1 MTRFARGAA
10 VIAAVVLLLFI
21 VLMVLGVPAAA
32 YLKLGTRIGSRT
44 VSLEWRQFPVRY
56 FITDAGAPGVTPQQ
70 FQAAVTRAFSTW
82 EAEDNTEISSTFVGF
97 VQSPPFVEDGANV
110 IGYLSRLSQDR
121 TLAATTFLIDETD
134 GRIVES
140 DIFFNT
146 IFPWS
151 TAEAGGTDRFDVES
165 IALHEI
171 GHLLGLSHS
180 ALGETELIAGGRR
193 VIAAEAVMFPI
204 AFTRGNI
211 ADRTLK
217 ADDIAGI
224 SDIYGTTTF
233 SRSFGSISGRVTK
246 GGSGVQGAHVVA
258 FNPKTGTLVGGFS
271 LNERGDF
278 VIAGLE
284 PGAYVLRAEPLD
296 DGELNSFFDDDFEV
310 DVDFRVSFHDGVV
323 AVPRGGGARDV
334 EIKVTAK

>member
-1 MTRFARGAA
+1 MKQRSRVLA
-10 VIAAVVLLLFI
+10 VAVVAL
-21 VLMVLGVPAAA
+21 VLAVPAGA
-32 YLKLGTRIGSRT
+32 YLKLGTRIGNRT
-44 VSLEWRQFPVRY
+44 ESLRWRQFPIRY
-56 FITDAGAPGVTPQQ
+56 FVTNTGVAGVTAQQ
-70 FQAAVTRAFSTW
+70 FQTAVTRAFGTW
-82 EAEDNTEISSTFVGF
+82 HAVENVETSSTFVGF
-97 VQSPPFVEDGANV
+97 VQALPFVEDGANV
-110 IGYLSRLSQDR
+110 IGYVSQPGQDR
-121 TLAATTFLIDETD
+121 TLAATTFTIDETD
-134 GRIVES
+134 GRILES
-140 DIFFNT
+140 DIYFNT

-151 TAEAGGTDRFDVES
+151 TAEAGGTDRYDVES

-180 ALGETELIAGGRR
+180 ALGETELSGGGRR

-211 ADRTLK
+211 ADRSLR

-246 GGSGVQGAHVVA
+246 SGRGVQGAHVVA
-258 FNPKTGTLVGGFS
+258 FSPRTGKLVGGFT
-271 LNERGDF
+271 LNESGDF

-284 PGAYVLRAEPLD
+284 PGPHVLRAEPLD
-296 DGELNSFFDDDFEV
+296 DGDVNSFFDDDFEV
-310 DVDFRVSFHDGVV
+310 DVDFRVTFHERVV

>member
-1 MTRFARGAA
+1 MTSRSRIL
-10 VIAAVVLLLFI
+10 VAVV
-21 VLMVLGVPAAA
+21 VLALALAVPAGA
-32 YLKLGTRIGSRT
+32 YLKLGTRVGNRT
-44 VSLEWRQFPVRY
+44 ESLRWRQFPIRY
-56 FITDAGAPGVTPQQ
+56 FVTDASVAGVSAQQ
-70 FQAAVTRAFSTW
+70 FQAAVTRAFGTW
-82 EAEDNTEISSTFVGF
+82 HAVENTETSSTFVGF
-97 VQSPPFVEDGANV
+97 VQARPFVEDGANV
-110 IGYLSRLSQDR
+110 IGYMSQPGQDR
-121 TLAATTFLIDETD
+121 TLAATTFTVDETD
-134 GRIVES
+134 GRILES
-140 DIFFNT
+140 DIYFNT

-151 TAEAGGTDRFDVES
+151 TAEAGGTDRYDVES

-180 ALGETELIAGGRR
+180 ALGETELIGGGRR

-233 SRSFGSISGRVTK
+233 AREFGSISGRVTK
-246 GGSGVQGAHVVA
+246 GGRGVQGAHVVA
-258 FNPKTGTLVGGFS
+258 FNPRTGKLVGGFT
-271 LNERGDF
+271 LTENGNF
-278 VIAGLE
+278 VIAGLQ
-284 PGAYVLRAEPLD
+284 PGPHVLRAEPLD
-296 DGELNSFFDDDFEV
+296 DGDTNSFFDNDFDV
-310 DVDFRVSFHDGVV
+310 DVDFRVAFNERVV

>member
-1 MTRFARGAA
+1 MKRRSRTLA
-10 VIAAVVLLLFI
+10 VTVLALVLAVPV
-21 VLMVLGVPAAA
+21 GA
-32 YLKLGTRIGSRT
+32 YLKLGTRVGNRT
-44 VSLEWRQFPVRY
+44 ESLRWRQFPIRY
-56 FITDAGAPGVTPQQ
+56 FITDTGVAGVTTLQ
-70 FQAAVTRAFSTW
+70 FQAAVSRAFSTW
-82 EAEDNTEISSTFVGF
+82 HAVENTQTSSTFVGF
-97 VQSPPFVEDGANV
+97 VQAPPFVEDGANV
-110 IGYLSRLSQDR
+110 IGYLNQPGQDR
-121 TLAATTFLIDETD
+121 TLAATTFTVDETD
-134 GRIVES
+134 GRILES
-140 DIFFNT
+140 DIYFNT

-151 TAEAGGTDRFDVES
+151 TAEAGGADRYDVES

-180 ALGETELIAGGRR
+180 ALGETELIGGGRR

-211 ADRTLK
+211 ADRSLK

-233 SRSFGSISGRVTK
+233 SRTFGSISGRVTRS
-246 GGSGVQGAHVVA
+246 GRGVQGAHVVA
-258 FNPKTGTLVGGFS
+258 FSPRTGTLVGGFT
-271 LNERGDF
+271 LNANGDF

-284 PGAYVLRAEPLD
+284 PGPHVLRAEPLD
-296 DGELNSFFDDDFEV
+296 DGDVNSFFDDDFDV
-310 DVDFRVSFHDGVV
+310 DVDFRVTFYERVV